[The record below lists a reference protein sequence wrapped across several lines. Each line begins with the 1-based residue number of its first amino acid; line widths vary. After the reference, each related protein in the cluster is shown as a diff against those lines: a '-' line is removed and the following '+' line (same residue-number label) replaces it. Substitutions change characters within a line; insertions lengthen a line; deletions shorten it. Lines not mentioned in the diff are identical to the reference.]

1 MGEPAQEPRATT
13 ASELK
18 AQIEAERLGRP
29 FLAYRDSEGEQRIL
43 VIQQGVSALWIGRS
57 PSADVELSWD
67 DQVSTLHAQLEVVGE
82 ECTLLDDGLSTNGS
96 YVNEERVGGRR
107 LLRDGDVLRFGRSTA
122 LYRAPTDTGLDSTVV
137 AGDALEALGVSPAQ
151 KRVLVELCRPFKDA
165 PAFATPATNQEIA
178 DALHLSVDAVKTHLR
193 ALFEKFSVEELP
205 QNRKRVAVV
214 ERALGTGIVSARDL

>member
-1 MGEPAQEPRATT
+1 MDERSQGPRATT

-18 AQIEAERLGRP
+18 QQIEAERLGRP
-29 FLAYRDSEGEQRIL
+29 FLVYRNGDGEQRIL
-43 VIQQGVSALWIGRS
+43 VIEEVTSALWVGRS
-57 PSADVELSWD
+57 ASADVELGFD

-107 LLRDGDVLRFGRSTA
+107 LLRDGDVLRFGRSTV
-122 LYRAPTDTGLDSTVV
+122 LYRAPAEGGLDSTVV
-137 AGDALEALGVSPAQ
+137 AGDAMEAAGVSPAQ

-178 DALHLSVDAVKTHLR
+178 TALHLSVDAVKTHMR
-193 ALFEKFSVEELP
+193 ALFEKFSVEALP

-214 ERALGTGIVSARDL
+214 ERALGTGIVSSRDL